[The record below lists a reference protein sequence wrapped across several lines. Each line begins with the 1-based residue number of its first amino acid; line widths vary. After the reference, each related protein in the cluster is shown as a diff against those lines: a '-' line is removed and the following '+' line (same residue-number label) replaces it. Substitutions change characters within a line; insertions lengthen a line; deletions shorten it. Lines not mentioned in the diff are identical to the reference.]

1 MDGMGV
7 GICRLGLFGSSGK
20 RSYDA
25 GWFSHLGALC
35 LGLHTAEDDQLD
47 KHAGRYNTRSF
58 TCLDGLGRGRSKLD
72 GPLRVDFARCLNRVA
87 VAALYGDCLDV
98 PRAI

>member
-7 GICRLGLFGSSGK
+7 GICGLGLLGSTGK
-20 RSYDA
+20 YSYDA
-25 GWFSHLGALC
+25 SWFSNVGALC

-47 KHAGRYNTRSF
+47 KHVSRHDPWSF

-72 GPLRVDFARCLNRVA
+72 GPLRMDTVGCLDRLA
-87 VAALYGDCLDV
+87 VAALHGDCLDV